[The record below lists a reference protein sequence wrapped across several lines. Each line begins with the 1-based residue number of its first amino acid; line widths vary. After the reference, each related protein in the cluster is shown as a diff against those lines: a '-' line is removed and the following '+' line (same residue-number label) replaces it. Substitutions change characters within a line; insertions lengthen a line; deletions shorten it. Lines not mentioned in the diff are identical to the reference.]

1 MQIELRLVNL
11 TALRKLIK
19 QCQEDECAQ
28 SKIRQDR
35 LEYEHKRRLSNREE
49 ELKYLMEEAD
59 KEIQFRIDITNN
71 GDPES
76 VTDLVWLLEYVEE
89 YKAASLQWR

>member
-11 TALRKLIK
+11 SALRKLIK

-35 LEYEHKRRLSNREE
+35 LEYEHKRRISNREE
-49 ELKYLMEEAD
+49 ALNYLLEEAD
-59 KEIQFRIDITNN
+59 KEAQFRVDITNN
-71 GDPES
+71 GEPET
-76 VTDLVWLLEYVEE
+76 VTDLVWLLEYVEQ
-89 YKAASLQWR
+89 YKAQSLQWR